1 MKYLKAVLIF
11 GIITG
16 IIGGA
21 TSTHPASSCNNWH
34 PLNESSSPSNDYCQN
49 NDAASWNGDL
59 SSGEGVDLGQGTWG
73 NGKGIIGDGNGD
85 YLNAGSSYDGN
96 TDTDYSVGLWF
107 KVPDQGS
114 SGRTVL
120 FSNRDSSNKG
130 LEFRIEDT
138 DDDGEGEL
146 FAQNYDGT
154 NSAANIRL
162 DTAGGMDD
170 NELRFV
176 LITWDESSGTITGYI
191 NNTELASTSAS
202 VGDTYGNGGDYLI
215 GMRGAGGQTGADTN
229 NLDQAFEGMIDEVHF
244 YQKILS
250 SQERTDLYNLNNIEG
265 DLGNDAP
272 SIDEKDFDPDNPNK
286 SNSID
291 AFMNTSDP
299 DGDSITHSLSV
310 WEGSTKINDSVSM
323 SSSSTHD
330 AELLDVFKA
339 DAEKQYTIQYE
350 ASDGSTT
357 TKENLTFT
365 ITNDAPTVSSSEP
378 TNKNYTSK
386 NVSWSFSASDND
398 DVEGETYSCQLYN
411 NGNQFDSV
419 SGTEPLQENGTIS
432 SDIHDPQSN
441 TFKVECSDDAG
452 NTNSISNSYYIWR
465 GLNVSTYQKD
475 TGNAFQSWNIYLS
488 NSTENDSR
496 LNLSNPVELEYDDI
510 PNGNVTVEVGDGE
523 QDLYYFNKTF
533 TREINSTNYHEEN
546 VSLEAKDPNPL
557 TLEFSPGLLVDEG
570 EEVTVDGTATEGT
583 GVLEREGAEVGNPY
597 TATLSEGYYQ
607 FNFSIGE
614 TQNYAPNYKTS
625 TLQVL
630 AAGTGC
636 TDNQT
641 YAFSKKITPSTNPYL
656 VDFSDF
662 IDSDRVRS
670 NLGDVYTSTENITLK
685 RTGSNNE
692 LLYIDA
698 SSYSGSEIDLEWGN
712 YYVNKSY
719 PTTAKPSAD
728 QDNLSSYQEQNPY
741 YVNTYKLEQSG
752 DQKLPPGGNT
762 TATLLCDSG
771 ATGYK
776 VEKSRYLVAAKEQL
790 EEMKHT
796 VQYSSTDIY
805 QRNLLPTSEVEYN
818 TIWLVDAN
826 QNQVVETLF
835 ELRDNT
841 GNYGDGFLRLKKDI
855 GGAERVLTEQFFDAE
870 SKTVAY
876 LINGEK
882 YTLEVV
888 SGDRSSSRSIGNI
901 YTDTVD
907 LTKTIRIN
915 EIYDVDPSSGNISYN
930 LYKESGSVN
939 LDFAFPDGQ
948 VDEATLTVFNYTD
961 GEKKNQLYSDT
972 ISNKSSG
979 GLSYSVP
986 NSSENAT
993 VMAEYYI
1000 NSSKFG
1006 EIEGSQLFQ
1015 LSYQTPLDD
1024 LNINPDT
1031 LKAFSVFMI
1040 IVIPMF
1046 FNPSV
1051 ARLGALVQVFA
1062 AGFFNMI
1069 GWIDL
1074 STAAMSSAGT
1084 LSLAAILIAIDAY
1097 AESEYSR
1104 TARRG
1109 GV

>member
-1 MKYLKAVLIF
+1 MIEGEENKMKYLKAAIILA
-11 GIITG
+11 IITG
-16 IIGGA
+16 MIGGA
-21 TSTHPASSCNNWH
+21 AGA
-34 PLNESSSPSNDYCQN
+34 PLFEDSFEDQDMSEYNSLDND
-49 NDAASWNGDL
+49 
-59 SSGEGVDLGQGTWG
+59 
-73 NGKGIIGDGNGD
+73 
-85 YLNAGSSYDGN
+85 NAGFPTSPVWDGTYSLHNTGATSDWMEYVHSSETFSSEVKYRVWMRGEP
-96 TDTDYSVGLWF
+96 TDD
-107 KVPDQGS
+107 
-114 SGRTVL
+114 
-120 FSNRDSSNKG
+120 DSSNQYSK
-130 LEFRIEDT
+130 LI
-138 DDDGEGEL
+138 
-146 FAQNYDGT
+146 AYDGT
-154 NSAANIRL
+154 SSTQVYSAAI
-162 DTAGGMDD
+162 
-170 NELRFV
+170 
-176 LITWDESSGTITGYI
+176 W
-191 NNTELASTSAS
+191 
-202 VGDTYGNGGDYLI
+202 GGDFTLYDEQDGTSKSGISLSQDTWYQYELHIKGSEVVARVYDTSGNQLDSLSYSRDDGVSSLGI
-215 GMRGAGGQTGADTN
+215 GLRTSSCCNREQYFDLLQVPSLNTAPT
-229 NLDQAFEGMIDEVHF
+229 IDGKSF
-244 YQKILS
+244 S
-250 SQERTDLYNLNNIEG
+250 
-265 DLGNDAP
+265 P
-272 SIDEKDFDPDNPNK
+272 SDPNK
-286 SNSID
+286 GDSID

-299 DGDSITHSLSV
+299 DGDSVTHTLSV
-310 WEGSTKINDSVSM
+310 WEGSNKINDSVSM

-330 AELLDVFKA
+330 AELLDVFNA

-365 ITNDAPTVSSSEP
+365 IQNDAPTVSSSEP
-378 TNKNYTSK
+378 MNKNYTSK

-398 DVEGETYSCQLYN
+398 DVAGETYSCQLYN
-411 NGNQFDSV
+411 NGNQFDSY

-452 NTNSISNSYYIWR
+452 NTNSITNSYYIWR
-465 GLNVSTYQKD
+465 GLNVSAYQKD
-475 TGNAFQSWNIYLS
+475 TGDVFESWNLYLS

-510 PNGNVTVEVGDGE
+510 PNGNVTVEVGDGKE
-523 QDLYYFNKTF
+523 KLYYFNKSF

-570 EEVTVDGTATEGT
+570 EEVTVEGTTTEGT
-583 GVLEREGAEVGNPY
+583 GTLEREGAQVGNPY
-597 TATLSEGYYQ
+597 TATLTEGYYQ

-841 GNYGDGFLRLKKDI
+841 GNYGDGFLRLKKSI